1 MHFTVWDMSKRTDE
15 IRDDEIRIIGKGGKP
30 GTTGGNRRVWLWIAL
45 SAVAVA
51 AVVLALV
58 FILSGRNRAENGE
71 QMVPELFDP
80 VPLVEEAAQP
90 EGERLAWLG
99 DYSDTSTP
107 YTEHLK
113 LTINDIPLD
122 IYIPHNASPK
132 LLLGVPDPGDSR
144 IIFANQAAD
153 VRADNGK
160 INGAY
165 VLAGKPLAWGLSK
178 KGYVALIDGKVTVG
192 VADNSPL
199 FEQATETGGYF
210 FRQYALVDN
219 GVLVE
224 NAPKNKAVRKAIC
237 DRGGEIM
244 VVMSETKESFH
255 DFAQALVDLKV
266 DNAVY
271 LVASVSHGFYRDR
284 DGEFQMIY
292 ERGPIRYPN
301 ENYILWTVE

>member
-1 MHFTVWDMSKRTDE
+1 M
-15 IRDDEIRIIGKGGKP
+15 
-30 GTTGGNRRVWLWIAL
+30 WLWVRL
-45 SAVAVA
+45 GAVAVV
-51 AVVLALV
+51 AVVLVLV
-58 FILSGRNRAENGE
+58 LSLSGRKRTNNEAEV
-71 QMVPELFDP
+71 VPELFDP
-80 VPLVEEAAQP
+80 VPVVEQP
-90 EGERLAWLG
+90 SESESEKKAWLG
-99 DYSDTSTP
+99 DYSDETTP
-107 YTEHLK
+107 YTEHIQRTL
-113 LTINDIPLD
+113 NDINLD
-122 IYIPHNASPK
+122 IYIPHNARPS
-132 LLLGVPDPGDSR
+132 LLLGVPDPSDSR

-178 KGYVALIDGKVTVG
+178 KGYVAVIDGEVTVG

-199 FEQATETGGYF
+199 FEKATETGGYF

-237 DRGGEIM
+237 DRAGEIM
-244 VVMSETKESFH
+244 VVMSESKESFH

>member
-1 MHFTVWDMSKRTDE
+1 MSNKTDE
-15 IRDDEIRIIGKGGKP
+15 IRDDEIRIIGKNGKQTDQGGRK
-30 GTTGGNRRVWLWIAL
+30 WLWISL
-45 SAVAVA
+45 GAVAVV
-51 AVVLALV
+51 AVVLVLV
-58 FILSGRNRAENGE
+58 LSLSGRKRTNNEAEV
-71 QMVPELFDP
+71 VPELFDP
-80 VPLVEEAAQP
+80 VPVVEQP
-90 EGERLAWLG
+90 SENESENKAWLG
-99 DYSDTSTP
+99 DYSDDTTP
-107 YTEHLK
+107 HTEHIRR
-113 LTINDIPLD
+113 TINDINLD
-122 IYIPHNASPK
+122 IYIPHNARPS
-132 LLLGVPDPGDSR
+132 LLLGVPDPSDSR

-178 KGYVALIDGKVTVG
+178 KGYVAVIDGEVTVG

-199 FEQATETGGYF
+199 FEKATETGGYF

-237 DRGGEIM
+237 DRAGEIM
-244 VVMSETKESFH
+244 VVMSESKESFH
-255 DFAQALVDLKV
+255 DFAQALVDLQV

-271 LVASVSHGFYRDR
+271 LVASISHGFYRDR

-292 ERGPIRYPN
+292 ERGQIRYPN

>member
-1 MHFTVWDMSKRTDE
+1 MSNKTDE
-15 IRDDEIRIIGKGGKP
+15 IRDDEIRIIGKNGKQTGQGGRK
-30 GTTGGNRRVWLWIAL
+30 WLWISL
-45 SAVAVA
+45 GAVAVV

-58 FILSGRNRAENGE
+58 LSLSGRKRTEKEAEV
-71 QMVPELFDP
+71 VPELFDP
-80 VPLVEEAAQP
+80 VPEVMHVELNES
-90 EGERLAWLG
+90 GKKAWLG
-99 DYSDTSTP
+99 DYSDEVTP
-107 YTEHLK
+107 YTEHIQR
-113 LTINDIPLD
+113 TINDINLD
-122 IYIPHNASPK
+122 IYIPHNARPS
-132 LLLGVPDPGDSR
+132 LLLGVPDPSDSR

-178 KGYVALIDGKVTVG
+178 KGYVAVIDGEVTVG

-199 FEQATETGGYF
+199 FEKATETGGYF

-237 DRGGEIM
+237 DRAGEIM
-244 VVMSETKESFH
+244 VVMSESKESFH
-255 DFAQALVDLKV
+255 DFAQALVDLQV

-271 LVASVSHGFYRDR
+271 LVASISHGFYRDR

-292 ERGPIRYPN
+292 ERGQIRYPN

>member
-1 MHFTVWDMSKRTDE
+1 MSNKTDE
-15 IRDDEIRIIGKGGKP
+15 IRDDEIRIIGKNGKQTDQGGRK
-30 GTTGGNRRVWLWIAL
+30 WLWISL
-45 SAVAVA
+45 GAVAVV
-51 AVVLALV
+51 AVVLVLV
-58 FILSGRNRAENGE
+58 LSLSGRKRTNNEAEV
-71 QMVPELFDP
+71 VPELFDP
-80 VPLVEEAAQP
+80 VPVVEQP
-90 EGERLAWLG
+90 SESESEKKAWLG
-99 DYSDTSTP
+99 DYSDETTP
-107 YTEHLK
+107 YTEHIQR
-113 LTINDIPLD
+113 TINDINLD
-122 IYIPHNASPK
+122 IYIPHNARPS
-132 LLLGVPDPGDSR
+132 LLLGVADPSDSR

-178 KGYVALIDGKVTVG
+178 KGYVAVIDGEVTVG

-199 FEQATETGGYF
+199 FEKATETGGYF

-237 DRGGEIM
+237 DRAGEIM
-244 VVMSETKESFH
+244 VVMSESKESFH
-255 DFAQALVDLKV
+255 DFAQALVDLQV

-271 LVASVSHGFYRDR
+271 LVASISHGFYRDR

-292 ERGPIRYPN
+292 ERGQIRYPN

>member
-1 MHFTVWDMSKRTDE
+1 MNSLLTLAKDLEQKSKAQQQN
-15 IRDDEIRIIGKGGKP
+15 
-30 GTTGGNRRVWLWIAL
+30 TGEMLK
-45 SAVAVA
+45 A
-51 AVVLALV
+51 AFSEHEKSV
-58 FILSGRNRAENGE
+58 RAELSESENK
-71 QMVPELFDP
+71 
-80 VPLVEEAAQP
+80 
-90 EGERLAWLG
+90 AWLG
-99 DYSDTSTP
+99 DYSDDTTP
-107 YTEHLK
+107 YTEHIQR
-113 LTINDIPLD
+113 TINDINLD
-122 IYIPHNASPK
+122 IYIPHNARPS
-132 LLLGVPDPGDSR
+132 LLLGVPDPSDSH

-178 KGYVALIDGKVTVG
+178 KGYVAGIDGAVTVG

-199 FEQATETGGYF
+199 FEKATETGGYF

-237 DRGGEIM
+237 DRAGEIM
-244 VVMSETKESFH
+244 VVMSESKESFH
-255 DFAQALVDLKV
+255 DFAQALVDLQV

-271 LVASVSHGFYRDR
+271 LVASISHGFYRDR

-292 ERGPIRYPN
+292 ERGQIRYPN

>member
-1 MHFTVWDMSKRTDE
+1 MSNKTDE
-15 IRDDEIRIIGKGGKP
+15 IRDDEIRIIGKNGKQTDQGGRK
-30 GTTGGNRRVWLWIAL
+30 WLWISL
-45 SAVAVA
+45 GAVAVV
-51 AVVLALV
+51 AVVLVLV
-58 FILSGRNRAENGE
+58 LSLSGRKSTGKEAEV
-71 QMVPELFDP
+71 VPELFDP
-80 VPLVEEAAQP
+80 VPVVEQP
-90 EGERLAWLG
+90 SESESEKKAWLG
-99 DYSDTSTP
+99 DYSDETTP
-107 YTEHLK
+107 YTEHIQR
-113 LTINDIPLD
+113 TINDINLD
-122 IYIPHNASPK
+122 IYIPHNARPS
-132 LLLGVPDPGDSR
+132 LLLGVPDPSDSR

-178 KGYVALIDGKVTVG
+178 KGYVAVIDGEVTVG

-199 FEQATETGGYF
+199 FEKATETGGYF

-237 DRGGEIM
+237 DRAGEIM
-244 VVMSETKESFH
+244 VVMSESKESFH
-255 DFAQALVDLKV
+255 DFAQALVDLQV

-271 LVASVSHGFYRDR
+271 LVASISHGFYRDR

-292 ERGPIRYPN
+292 ERGQIRYPN

>member
-1 MHFTVWDMSKRTDE
+1 MSNKTDE
-15 IRDDEIRIIGKGGKP
+15 IRDDEIRIIGKNGKQTDQGGRK
-30 GTTGGNRRVWLWIAL
+30 WLWISL
-45 SAVAVA
+45 GAVAVV
-51 AVVLALV
+51 AVVLVLV
-58 FILSGRNRAENGE
+58 LSLSGRKRTNNEAEV
-71 QMVPELFDP
+71 VPELFDP
-80 VPLVEEAAQP
+80 VPVVEQP
-90 EGERLAWLG
+90 SESESEKKAWLG
-99 DYSDTSTP
+99 DYSDDTTP
-107 YTEHLK
+107 YTEHIRR
-113 LTINDIPLD
+113 TINDINLD
-122 IYIPHNASPK
+122 IYIPHNARPS
-132 LLLGVPDPGDSR
+132 LLLGVPDPSDSH

-178 KGYVALIDGKVTVG
+178 KGYVAVIDGEVTVG

-199 FEQATETGGYF
+199 FEKATETGGYF

-237 DRGGEIM
+237 DRAGEIM
-244 VVMSETKESFH
+244 VVMSESKESFH
-255 DFAQALVDLKV
+255 DFAQALVDLQV

-271 LVASVSHGFYRDR
+271 LVASISHGFYRDR

-292 ERGPIRYPN
+292 ERGQIRYPN

>member
-1 MHFTVWDMSKRTDE
+1 MGNRTDE
-15 IRDDEIRIIGKGGKP
+15 IRDDEIRIIGKNGKRTGQGGRK
-30 GTTGGNRRVWLWIAL
+30 WLWISL
-45 SAVAVA
+45 GAVAVV

-58 FILSGRNRAENGE
+58 LSLSGRKSTGKEAEV
-71 QMVPELFDP
+71 VPELFDP
-80 VPLVEEAAQP
+80 VPVVEHVELSESEQT
-90 EGERLAWLG
+90 AWLG
-99 DYSDTSTP
+99 DYSDKVTP
-107 YTEHLK
+107 YTEHIK
-113 LTINDIPLD
+113 RTINDINLD
-122 IYIPHNASPK
+122 IYIPHNARPS
-132 LLLGVPDPGDSR
+132 LLLGVPDPSDSR

-178 KGYVALIDGKVTVG
+178 KGYVAVIDGEVTVG

-199 FEQATETGGYF
+199 FEKATETGGYF

-237 DRGGEIM
+237 DRAGEIM
-244 VVMSETKESFH
+244 VVMSESKESFH

-271 LVASVSHGFYRDR
+271 LVASISHGFYRDR

-292 ERGPIRYPN
+292 ERGEIRYPN

>member
-1 MHFTVWDMSKRTDE
+1 MSNKTDE
-15 IRDDEIRIIGKGGKP
+15 IRDDEIRIIGKNGKQTDQGGRK
-30 GTTGGNRRVWLWIAL
+30 WLWISL
-45 SAVAVA
+45 GAVAVV
-51 AVVLALV
+51 AVVLVLV
-58 FILSGRNRAENGE
+58 LRLSGSKRTANEAEV
-71 QMVPELFDP
+71 VPELFDP
-80 VPLVEEAAQP
+80 VPVVEQP
-90 EGERLAWLG
+90 SESESEKKAWLG
-99 DYSDTSTP
+99 DYSDETTP
-107 YTEHLK
+107 YTEHIQR
-113 LTINDIPLD
+113 TINDINLD
-122 IYIPHNASPK
+122 IYIPHNARPS
-132 LLLGVPDPGDSR
+132 LLLGVPDPSDSR

-178 KGYVALIDGKVTVG
+178 KGYVAVIDGEVTVG

-199 FEQATETGGYF
+199 FEKATETGGYF

-237 DRGGEIM
+237 DRAGEIM
-244 VVMSETKESFH
+244 VVMSESKESFH
-255 DFAQALVDLKV
+255 DFAQALVDLQV

-271 LVASVSHGFYRDR
+271 LVASISHGFYRDR

-292 ERGPIRYPN
+292 ERGQIRYPN

>member
-1 MHFTVWDMSKRTDE
+1 MSNKTDE
-15 IRDDEIRIIGKGGKP
+15 IRDDEIRIIGKNGKQTDQGG
-30 GTTGGNRRVWLWIAL
+30 RMWLWVRL
-45 SAVAVA
+45 GAVAVV
-51 AVVLALV
+51 AVVLVLV
-58 FILSGRNRAENGE
+58 LSLSGRKRTNNEAEV
-71 QMVPELFDP
+71 VPELFDP
-80 VPLVEEAAQP
+80 VPVVEQP
-90 EGERLAWLG
+90 SENESENKAWLG
-99 DYSDTSTP
+99 DYSDKVTP
-107 YTEHLK
+107 YTEHIQR
-113 LTINDIPLD
+113 TINDINLD
-122 IYIPHNASPK
+122 IYIPHNARPS
-132 LLLGVPDPGDSR
+132 LLLGVPDPSDSR

-178 KGYVALIDGKVTVG
+178 KGYVAVIDGEVTVG

-199 FEQATETGGYF
+199 FEKATETGGYF

-237 DRGGEIM
+237 DRAGEIM
-244 VVMSETKESFH
+244 VVMSESKESFH
-255 DFAQALVDLKV
+255 DFAQALVDLQV

-271 LVASVSHGFYRDR
+271 LVASISHGFYRDR

-292 ERGPIRYPN
+292 ERGQIRYPN

>member
-1 MHFTVWDMSKRTDE
+1 MSNKTDE
-15 IRDDEIRIIGKGGKP
+15 IRDDEIRIIGKNGKQTDQGGRK
-30 GTTGGNRRVWLWIAL
+30 WLWISL
-45 SAVAVA
+45 GAVAVV
-51 AVVLALV
+51 AVVLVLV
-58 FILSGRNRAENGE
+58 LSLSGRKRTNNEAEV
-71 QMVPELFDP
+71 VPELFDP
-80 VPLVEEAAQP
+80 VPVVEQP
-90 EGERLAWLG
+90 SESESEKKAWLG
-99 DYSDTSTP
+99 DYSDETTP
-107 YTEHLK
+107 YTEHIRR
-113 LTINDIPLD
+113 TINDINLD
-122 IYIPHNASPK
+122 IYIPHNARPS
-132 LLLGVPDPGDSR
+132 LLLGVPDPSDSR

-178 KGYVALIDGKVTVG
+178 KGYVAVIDGEVTVG

-199 FEQATETGGYF
+199 FEKATETGGYF

-237 DRGGEIM
+237 DRAGEIM
-244 VVMSETKESFH
+244 VVMSESKESFH
-255 DFAQALVDLKV
+255 DFAQALVDLQV

-271 LVASVSHGFYRDR
+271 LVASISHGFYRDR

-292 ERGPIRYPN
+292 ERGQIRYPN

>member
-1 MHFTVWDMSKRTDE
+1 MSNKTDE
-15 IRDDEIRIIGKGGKP
+15 IRDDEIRIIGKNGKQTDQGGRK
-30 GTTGGNRRVWLWIAL
+30 WLWISL
-45 SAVAVA
+45 GAVAVV
-51 AVVLALV
+51 AVVLVLV
-58 FILSGRNRAENGE
+58 LSLSGRKRTNNEAEV
-71 QMVPELFDP
+71 VPELFDP
-80 VPLVEEAAQP
+80 VPVVEQP
-90 EGERLAWLG
+90 SESESEKKAWLG
-99 DYSDTSTP
+99 DYSEETTP
-107 YTEHLK
+107 YTEHIQR
-113 LTINDIPLD
+113 TINDINLD
-122 IYIPHNASPK
+122 IYIPHNARPS
-132 LLLGVPDPGDSR
+132 LLLGVPDPSDSR

-178 KGYVALIDGKVTVG
+178 KGYVAVIDGEVTVG

-199 FEQATETGGYF
+199 FEKATETGGYF

-237 DRGGEIM
+237 DRAGEIM
-244 VVMSETKESFH
+244 VVMSESKESFH
-255 DFAQALVDLKV
+255 DFAQALVDLQV

-271 LVASVSHGFYRDR
+271 LVASISHGFYRDR

-292 ERGPIRYPN
+292 ERGQIRYPN

>member
-1 MHFTVWDMSKRTDE
+1 MSNKTDE
-15 IRDDEIRIIGKGGKP
+15 IRDDEIRIIGKNGKQTDQGGRK
-30 GTTGGNRRVWLWIAL
+30 WLWISL
-45 SAVAVA
+45 GAVAVV
-51 AVVLALV
+51 AVVLVLV
-58 FILSGRNRAENGE
+58 LSLSGRKRTNNEAEV
-71 QMVPELFDP
+71 VPELFDP
-80 VPLVEEAAQP
+80 VPVVEQP
-90 EGERLAWLG
+90 SESESEKKAWLG
-99 DYSDTSTP
+99 DYSDDTTP
-107 YTEHLK
+107 YTEHIRR
-113 LTINDIPLD
+113 TINDINLD
-122 IYIPHNASPK
+122 IYIPHNARPS
-132 LLLGVPDPGDSR
+132 LLLGVPDPSDSR

-178 KGYVALIDGKVTVG
+178 KGYVAVIDGEVTVG

-199 FEQATETGGYF
+199 FEKATETGGYF

-237 DRGGEIM
+237 DRAGEIM
-244 VVMSETKESFH
+244 VVMSESKESFH
-255 DFAQALVDLKV
+255 DFAQALVDLQV

-271 LVASVSHGFYRDR
+271 LVASISHGFYRDR

-292 ERGPIRYPN
+292 ERGQIRYPN

>member
-1 MHFTVWDMSKRTDE
+1 MSNKTDE
-15 IRDDEIRIIGKGGKP
+15 IRDDEIRIIGKNGKQADQGGRK
-30 GTTGGNRRVWLWIAL
+30 WLWISL
-45 SAVAVA
+45 GAVAVV
-51 AVVLALV
+51 AVVLVLV
-58 FILSGRNRAENGE
+58 LSLSGRKRTNNEAEV
-71 QMVPELFDP
+71 VPELFDP
-80 VPLVEEAAQP
+80 VPVVEQP
-90 EGERLAWLG
+90 SESESEKKAWLG
-99 DYSDTSTP
+99 DYSDDTTP
-107 YTEHLK
+107 YTEHIQR
-113 LTINDIPLD
+113 TINDINLD
-122 IYIPHNASPK
+122 IYIPHNARPS
-132 LLLGVPDPGDSR
+132 LLLGVPDPSDSR

-178 KGYVALIDGKVTVG
+178 KGYVAVIDGEVTVG

-199 FEQATETGGYF
+199 FEKATETGGYF

-237 DRGGEIM
+237 DRAGEIM
-244 VVMSETKESFH
+244 VVMSESKESFH
-255 DFAQALVDLKV
+255 DFAQALVDLQV

-271 LVASVSHGFYRDR
+271 LVASISHGFYRDR

-292 ERGPIRYPN
+292 ERGQIRYPN

>member
-1 MHFTVWDMSKRTDE
+1 MSNKTDE
-15 IRDDEIRIIGKGGKP
+15 IRDDEIRIIGKNGKQTDQGGRK
-30 GTTGGNRRVWLWIAL
+30 WLWISL
-45 SAVAVA
+45 GAVAVV
-51 AVVLALV
+51 AVVLVLV
-58 FILSGRNRAENGE
+58 LSLSGRKRTNNEAEV
-71 QMVPELFDP
+71 VPELFDP
-80 VPLVEEAAQP
+80 VPVVEQP
-90 EGERLAWLG
+90 SESESEKKAWLG
-99 DYSDTSTP
+99 DYSDETTP
-107 YTEHLK
+107 YTEHIQR
-113 LTINDIPLD
+113 TINDINLD
-122 IYIPHNASPK
+122 IYIPHNARPS
-132 LLLGVPDPGDSR
+132 LLLGVPDPSDSR

-178 KGYVALIDGKVTVG
+178 KGYVAVIDGEVTVG

-199 FEQATETGGYF
+199 FEKATETVGYF

-237 DRGGEIM
+237 DRAGEIM
-244 VVMSETKESFH
+244 VVMSESKESFH
-255 DFAQALVDLKV
+255 DFAQALVDLQV

-271 LVASVSHGFYRDR
+271 LVASISHGFYRDR

-292 ERGPIRYPN
+292 ERGQIRYPN

>member
-1 MHFTVWDMSKRTDE
+1 MSNKTDE
-15 IRDDEIRIIGKGGKP
+15 IRDDEIRIIGKNGKQTDQGGRK
-30 GTTGGNRRVWLWIAL
+30 WLWISL
-45 SAVAVA
+45 GAVAVV
-51 AVVLALV
+51 AVVLVLV
-58 FILSGRNRAENGE
+58 LSLSGRKRTNNEAEV
-71 QMVPELFDP
+71 VPELFDP
-80 VPLVEEAAQP
+80 VPVVEQP
-90 EGERLAWLG
+90 SESESEKKAWLG
-99 DYSDTSTP
+99 NYSDETTP
-107 YTEHLK
+107 YTEHIQR
-113 LTINDIPLD
+113 TINDINLD
-122 IYIPHNASPK
+122 IYIPHNARPS
-132 LLLGVPDPGDSR
+132 LLLGVADPSDSR

-178 KGYVALIDGKVTVG
+178 KGYVAVIDGEVTVG

-199 FEQATETGGYF
+199 FEKATETGGYF

-237 DRGGEIM
+237 DRAGEIM
-244 VVMSETKESFH
+244 VVMSESKESFH
-255 DFAQALVDLKV
+255 DFAQALVDLQV

-271 LVASVSHGFYRDR
+271 LVASISHGFYRDR

-292 ERGPIRYPN
+292 ERGQIRYPN

>member
-1 MHFTVWDMSKRTDE
+1 MSNKTDE
-15 IRDDEIRIIGKGGKP
+15 IRDDEIRIIGKNGKQTDQGGRK
-30 GTTGGNRRVWLWIAL
+30 WLWISL
-45 SAVAVA
+45 GAVAVV
-51 AVVLALV
+51 AVVLVLV
-58 FILSGRNRAENGE
+58 LSLSGRKRTNNEAEV
-71 QMVPELFDP
+71 VPELFDP
-80 VPLVEEAAQP
+80 VPVVEQP
-90 EGERLAWLG
+90 SESESGKKAWLG
-99 DYSDTSTP
+99 DYSDEVTP
-107 YTEHLK
+107 YTEHIQR
-113 LTINDIPLD
+113 TINDINLD
-122 IYIPHNASPK
+122 IYIPHNARPS
-132 LLLGVPDPGDSR
+132 LLLGVPDPSDSR

-178 KGYVALIDGKVTVG
+178 KGYVAVIDGEVTVG

-199 FEQATETGGYF
+199 FEKATETGGYF

-237 DRGGEIM
+237 DRAGEIM
-244 VVMSETKESFH
+244 VVMSESKESFH
-255 DFAQALVDLKV
+255 DFAQALVDLQV

-271 LVASVSHGFYRDR
+271 LVASISHGFYRDR

-292 ERGPIRYPN
+292 ERGQIRYPN

>member
-1 MHFTVWDMSKRTDE
+1 MSNKTDE
-15 IRDDEIRIIGKGGKP
+15 IRDDEIRIIGKNGKQTDQGGRK
-30 GTTGGNRRVWLWIAL
+30 WLWISL
-45 SAVAVA
+45 GAVAVV
-51 AVVLALV
+51 AVVLVLV
-58 FILSGRNRAENGE
+58 LSLSGRKRTNNEADV
-71 QMVPELFDP
+71 VPELFDP
-80 VPLVEEAAQP
+80 VPVVEQP
-90 EGERLAWLG
+90 SESESEKKAWLG
-99 DYSDTSTP
+99 DYSDETTP
-107 YTEHLK
+107 YTEHIQR
-113 LTINDIPLD
+113 TINDINLD
-122 IYIPHNASPK
+122 IYIPHNARPS
-132 LLLGVPDPGDSR
+132 LLLGVPDPSDSR

-178 KGYVALIDGKVTVG
+178 KGYVAVIDGEVTVG

-199 FEQATETGGYF
+199 FEKATETGGYF

-237 DRGGEIM
+237 DRAGEIM
-244 VVMSETKESFH
+244 VVMSESKESFH
-255 DFAQALVDLKV
+255 DFAQALVDLQV

-271 LVASVSHGFYRDR
+271 LVASISHGFYRDR

-292 ERGPIRYPN
+292 ERGQIRYPN
-301 ENYILWTVE
+301 ANYLLWTVE

>member
-1 MHFTVWDMSKRTDE
+1 MSNKTDE
-15 IRDDEIRIIGKGGKP
+15 IRDDEIRIIGKNGKQTDQGGRK
-30 GTTGGNRRVWLWIAL
+30 WLWISL
-45 SAVAVA
+45 GAVAVV
-51 AVVLALV
+51 AVVLVLV
-58 FILSGRNRAENGE
+58 LSLSGRKRTNNEAEV
-71 QMVPELFDP
+71 VPELFDP
-80 VPLVEEAAQP
+80 VPVVEQP
-90 EGERLAWLG
+90 SESESEKKAWLG
-99 DYSDTSTP
+99 DYSDETTP
-107 YTEHLK
+107 YTEHIQR
-113 LTINDIPLD
+113 TINDINQD
-122 IYIPHNASPK
+122 IYIPHNARPS
-132 LLLGVPDPGDSR
+132 LLLGVPDPSDSR

-178 KGYVALIDGKVTVG
+178 KGYVAVIDGEVTVG

-199 FEQATETGGYF
+199 FEKATETGGYF

-237 DRGGEIM
+237 DRAGEIM
-244 VVMSETKESFH
+244 VVMSESKESFH
-255 DFAQALVDLKV
+255 DFAQALVDLQV

-271 LVASVSHGFYRDR
+271 LVASISHGFYRDR

-292 ERGPIRYPN
+292 ERGQIRYPN

>member
-1 MHFTVWDMSKRTDE
+1 MSNKTDE
-15 IRDDEIRIIGKGGKP
+15 IRDDEIRIIGKNGKQTDQGGRK
-30 GTTGGNRRVWLWIAL
+30 WLWISL
-45 SAVAVA
+45 GAVAVV
-51 AVVLALV
+51 AVVLVLV
-58 FILSGRNRAENGE
+58 LSLSGRKRTNNEAEV
-71 QMVPELFDP
+71 VPELFDP
-80 VPLVEEAAQP
+80 VPVVEQP
-90 EGERLAWLG
+90 SESESEKKAWLG
-99 DYSDTSTP
+99 DYSDETTP
-107 YTEHLK
+107 YTEHIQR
-113 LTINDIPLD
+113 TINDINLD
-122 IYIPHNASPK
+122 IYIPHNARPS
-132 LLLGVPDPGDSR
+132 LLLGVPDPSDSR

-178 KGYVALIDGKVTVG
+178 KGYVAVIDGEVTVG

-199 FEQATETGGYF
+199 FEKATETGGYF

-237 DRGGEIM
+237 DRAGEIM
-244 VVMSETKESFH
+244 VVMSESKESFH
-255 DFAQALVDLKV
+255 DFAQAMVDLQV

-271 LVASVSHGFYRDR
+271 LVASISHGFYRDR

-292 ERGPIRYPN
+292 ERGQIRYPN

>member
-1 MHFTVWDMSKRTDE
+1 MSNKTDE
-15 IRDDEIRIIGKGGKP
+15 IRDDEIRIIGKNGKQTDQGGRK
-30 GTTGGNRRVWLWIAL
+30 WLWISL
-45 SAVAVA
+45 GAVAVV
-51 AVVLALV
+51 AVVLVLV
-58 FILSGRNRAENGE
+58 LSLSGRKRTNNEAEV
-71 QMVPELFDP
+71 VPELFDP
-80 VPLVEEAAQP
+80 VPVVEQP
-90 EGERLAWLG
+90 SESESGKKAWLG
-99 DYSDTSTP
+99 DYSDEVTP
-107 YTEHLK
+107 YTEHIQR
-113 LTINDIPLD
+113 TINDINLD
-122 IYIPHNASPK
+122 IYIPHNARPS
-132 LLLGVPDPGDSR
+132 LLLGVPDPSDSR

-165 VLAGKPLAWGLSK
+165 VLTGKPLAWGLSK
-178 KGYVALIDGKVTVG
+178 KGYVAVIDGEVTVG

-199 FEQATETGGYF
+199 FEKATETGGYF

-237 DRGGEIM
+237 DRAGEIM
-244 VVMSETKESFH
+244 VVMSESKESFH
-255 DFAQALVDLKV
+255 DFAQALVDLQV

-271 LVASVSHGFYRDR
+271 LVASISHGFYRDR

-292 ERGPIRYPN
+292 ERGQIRYPN

>member
-1 MHFTVWDMSKRTDE
+1 MSNKTDE
-15 IRDDEIRIIGKGGKP
+15 IRDDEIRIIGKNGKQADQ
-30 GTTGGNRRVWLWIAL
+30 GERKWLWIRL
-45 SAVAVA
+45 GAVAVV
-51 AVVLALV
+51 AVVLVLV
-58 FILSGRNRAENGE
+58 LSLSGRKRTNNEAEV
-71 QMVPELFDP
+71 VPELFDP
-80 VPLVEEAAQP
+80 VPVVEQP
-90 EGERLAWLG
+90 SESESEKKAWLG
-99 DYSDTSTP
+99 DYSDETTP
-107 YTEHLK
+107 YTEHIQR
-113 LTINDIPLD
+113 TINDINLD
-122 IYIPHNASPK
+122 IYIPHNARPS
-132 LLLGVPDPGDSR
+132 LLLGVPDPSDSR

-178 KGYVALIDGKVTVG
+178 KGYVAVIDGEVTVG

-199 FEQATETGGYF
+199 FEKATETGGYF

-237 DRGGEIM
+237 DRAGEIM
-244 VVMSETKESFH
+244 VVMSESKESFH
-255 DFAQALVDLKV
+255 DFAQALVDLQV

-271 LVASVSHGFYRDR
+271 LVASISHGFYRDR

-292 ERGPIRYPN
+292 ERGQIRYPN

>member
-1 MHFTVWDMSKRTDE
+1 MSNKTDE
-15 IRDDEIRIIGKGGKP
+15 IRDDEIRIIGKNGKQTDQGGRK
-30 GTTGGNRRVWLWIAL
+30 WLWISL
-45 SAVAVA
+45 GAVAVV
-51 AVVLALV
+51 AVVLVLV
-58 FILSGRNRAENGE
+58 LSLSGRKRTNNEAEV
-71 QMVPELFDP
+71 VPELFDP
-80 VPLVEEAAQP
+80 VPVVMHEELS
-90 EGERLAWLG
+90 ESENKAWLG
-99 DYSDTSTP
+99 DYSDDTTP
-107 YTEHLK
+107 YTEHIRR
-113 LTINDIPLD
+113 TINDINLD
-122 IYIPHNASPK
+122 IYIPHNARPS
-132 LLLGVPDPGDSR
+132 LLLGVPDPSDSR

-178 KGYVALIDGKVTVG
+178 KGYVAVIDGEVTVG

-199 FEQATETGGYF
+199 FEKATETGGYF

-237 DRGGEIM
+237 DRAGEIM
-244 VVMSETKESFH
+244 VVMSESKESFH
-255 DFAQALVDLKV
+255 DFAQALVDLQV

-271 LVASVSHGFYRDR
+271 LVASISHGFYRDR
-284 DGEFQMIY
+284 DGEFQMID
-292 ERGPIRYPN
+292 ERGQIRFPN